1 MAHSLQSSAMF
12 QNVLKL
18 AVKKSKFE
26 TSGVS
31 GEYAEPPVKRPR
43 LIGATKDPAIFN
55 IDKDRKWTGFLSVII
70 LITRYSEVSQNQTS
84 SLKNAQKT
92 FIQLVG

>member
-1 MAHSLQSSAMF
+1 MF

-55 IDKDRKWTGFLSVII
+55 IDKDRQVFD
-70 LITRYSEVSQNQTS
+70 E
-84 SLKNAQKT
+84 NA
-92 FIQLVG
+92 FVGWCYEK